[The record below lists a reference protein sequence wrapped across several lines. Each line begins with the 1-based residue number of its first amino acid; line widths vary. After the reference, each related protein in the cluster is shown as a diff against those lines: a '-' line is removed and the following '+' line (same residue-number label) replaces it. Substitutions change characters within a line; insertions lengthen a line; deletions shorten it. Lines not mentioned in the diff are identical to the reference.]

1 MFAKRKGGNM
11 SKIAIVYWSGTGNT
25 QVMAKAI
32 YDAAKD
38 AGKDVE
44 IFNVSEI
51 SPQDA
56 SKYDVLALGCPSMGM
71 ENLEEDEFE
80 PFFAGLENSI
90 KDKSLA
96 LFGSYGWGDG
106 QWMRDWIE
114 RAKKDG
120 AILLDDQGLIVN
132 ETPDDEGIRL
142 CKELASKL

>member
-1 MFAKRKGGNM
+1 M